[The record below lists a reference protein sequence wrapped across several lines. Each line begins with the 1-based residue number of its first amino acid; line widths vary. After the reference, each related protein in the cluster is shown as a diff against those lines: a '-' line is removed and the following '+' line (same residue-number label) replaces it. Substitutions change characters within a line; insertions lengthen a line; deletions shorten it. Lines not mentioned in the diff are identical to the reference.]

1 MKTCLIFVLF
11 GASLW
16 AQFTPQATPPKSDA
30 NPEIAVVDGHSVM
43 LSDIRKIIET
53 APPQIVQQFKVN
65 PQMAI
70 QTYFI
75 IKYLAAEGDK
85 AKLAEESPLKEQLEM
100 LRANTVAGA
109 MINQERDG
117 YKVSEEMIKNFYE
130 RNKSRYEQAKVKI
143 IYLAFKPAPAQCN
156 KTTEECAKDAVAAAH
171 SVSGRT
177 EEEARKIAEDILVK
191 LKSGSKFEDMVAKY
205 SEDEESKKT
214 GGDLGKAI
222 TSTSPYADDVKKA
235 IFALKVGEVSSP
247 FRQSTGFL
255 LIRLEEKTTQPFNE
269 VIEPIVQEI
278 RQTHLNDYMNSLNSR
293 FQPAV
298 KNTDFFLKPEIFLAP
313 QAK

>member
-1 MKTCLIFVLF
+1 MKNCLIFAVF

-16 AQFTPQATPPKSDA
+16 AQFTPQASPPKSDA
-30 NPEIAVVDGHSVM
+30 NPEIAVVDGHSVH
-43 LSDIRKIIET
+43 LDEIRKMIDSS
-53 APPQIVQQFKVN
+53 PPQIVQQFKVN

-85 AKLAEESPLKEQLEM
+85 AKLADASPLKEQLEM
-100 LRANTVAGA
+100 LRANIVAQA
-109 MINQERDG
+109 TINQERDG
-117 YKVSEEMIKNFYE
+117 YKVSEDMIKNFYE
-130 RNKSRYEQAKVKI
+130 ANKSRYDQAKVKI
-143 IYLAFKPAPAQCN
+143 IYLAFKADSSPC
-156 KTTEECAKDAVAAAH
+156 KTAEECAKQAVEAAH
-171 SVSGRT
+171 AGNVRS
-177 EEEARKIAEDILVK
+177 EEAAKKLAEDILAQ
-191 LKSGSKFEDMVAKY
+191 LKSGATFEAMVAKY
-205 SEDEESKKT
+205 SDDEESKKV

-222 TSTSPYADDVKKA
+222 TSTSPYTEEVKKA

-247 FRQSTGFL
+247 FRQNTGFL
-255 LIRLEEKTTQPFNE
+255 LIRLEEKTTQPLNE

-278 RQTHLNDYMNSLNSR
+278 RQTHLNDYMNSLNRR

-298 KNTDFFLKPEIFLAP
+298 KDTDFFLKPETFLAP

>member
-1 MKTCLIFVLF
+1 MKTCLIFAVF

-30 NPEIAVVDGHSVM
+30 NPEIAVVDGHSIH
-43 LSDIRKIIET
+43 LDEIRKMIET

-117 YKVSEEMIKNFYE
+117 YKVSEEMIKNFYQS
-130 RNKSRYEQAKVKI
+130 NKSRYEQAKVKI
-143 IYLAFKPAPAQCN
+143 IYLAFKAEQALC
-156 KTTEECAKDAVAAAH
+156 KTPEECAKQAVEAAH
-171 SVSGRT
+171 SGNVRS
-177 EEEARKIAEDILVK
+177 EEAAKKLAQDILAK
-191 LKSGSKFEDMVAKY
+191 LKAGEKFEDMVAKY
-205 SEDEESKKT
+205 SDDEESKKV

-247 FRQSTGFL
+247 YRQNNGFL
-255 LIRLEEKTTQPFNE
+255 LVQLEEKTEQPLNE

-278 RQTHLNDYMNSLNSR
+278 RQNHLQDYMNSLNRR

-298 KNTDFFLKPEIFLAP
+298 KDTDFFLKPETFLAP